1 MVPDRI
7 YTDVDVTDEDLH
19 IYIEYAR
26 RRYVES
32 NETMIFGCDAGGT
45 DELRAVRNRKQGKI
59 DGERT
64 RLRGNEDGAFSIL
77 HISAV
82 PGVPR
87 FRQSRKRVHRRYIIP
102 SCSPLLFHITLHVK
116 HWDNRAYLA
125 RSSFLERDLLS
136 HSRRRFRRNDNR

>member
-1 MVPDRI
+1 MWQ
-7 YTDVDVTDEDLH
+7 DEDLH

-32 NETMIFGCDAGGT
+32 NETMIFGRDAGGT

-64 RLRGNEDGAFSIL
+64 RLRGNKDGAFSIL

-82 PGVPR
+82 PRVPPL
-87 FRQSRKRVHRRYIIP
+87 RQSRKRVHCRYIIP
-102 SCSPLLFHITLHVK
+102 SCSPLHITLHVE
-116 HWDNRAYLA
+116 HLDNLAHLA
-125 RSSFLERDLLS
+125 RSSFLERELFS